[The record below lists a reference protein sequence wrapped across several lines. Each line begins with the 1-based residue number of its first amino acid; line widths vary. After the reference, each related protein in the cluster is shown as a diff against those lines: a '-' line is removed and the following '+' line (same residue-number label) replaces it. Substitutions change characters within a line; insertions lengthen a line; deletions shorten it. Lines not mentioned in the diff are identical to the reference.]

1 MTIHKAT
8 GFIVSFSIQKELMKI
23 AKEAIGN
30 MEDAAK
36 KCIASH
42 SWLDRKTGYTMY
54 RFSCKK
60 HLWSVE
66 GTDKE
71 RARQEAM
78 RYFLQ
83 YWSDGEYKDLVEGP
97 ESGERG

>member
-1 MTIHKAT
+1 MTIYRAT
-8 GFIVSFSIQKELMKI
+8 GFTLSFSIQKELLGI
-23 AKEAIGN
+23 AKKAIDN

-36 KCIASH
+36 KCITFR

-71 RARQEAM
+71 RAKQEAM

-83 YWSDGEYKDLVEGP
+83 YWSDGEYKDLVGQPLDAEGQ
-97 ESGERG
+97 